1 MKRVTHII
9 ILMVL
14 EISMLCF
21 SGCNFNSNSDSGSN
35 FISYEGVYYNENRWL
50 GVKIDGGYFKLV
62 YSDGSGVWGDYSIN
76 NKTDSSVE
84 LIFGNMYDVV
94 RGTMTTQV
102 AYRTYRGATV
112 KEESGR
118 IVMYLYY
125 SFGTSGTG
133 TRLVKE

>member
-9 ILMVL
+9 VLMVL

-21 SGCNFNSNSDSGSN
+21 SGCNFNSDSSSNS
-35 FISYEGVYYNENRWL
+35 ISYEGVYYSENRWL
-50 GVKIDGGYFKLV
+50 GVLIEGDHFKLV

-125 SFGTSGTG
+125 SFSTSGTG
-133 TRLVKE
+133 TQLVKE